1 MDWRPKN
8 STPSLEDSFASLCR
22 FRTGL
27 RTPNDLFRPKELFST
42 LCGHPRNRVRQ
53 QHDISLGG
61 MLSEA
66 LGGSRRLSEALGGSS
81 ASACTEKCLGLA
93 LTSALAPSA
102 ECVTALHQ
110 CSVDCSKLL
119 CLLAA
124 AGFPSGTCFIV
135 NNIAIH
141 KSFVE

>member
-66 LGGSRRLSEALGGSS
+66 LGGSRRLQRFCLHGEVSWTRTDVS
-81 ASACTEKCLGLA
+81 ARPQRRVRHRV
-93 LTSALAPSA
+93 AP
-102 ECVTALHQ
+102 V
-110 CSVDCSKLL
+110 
-119 CLLAA
+119 
-124 AGFPSGTCFIV
+124 
-135 NNIAIH
+135 
-141 KSFVE
+141 

>member
-66 LGGSRRLSEALGGSS
+66 FGGSRRLSEALGGSRRLQRFCLHGEVSWTRTDVS
-81 ASACTEKCLGLA
+81 ARPQRRVRHRV
-93 LTSALAPSA
+93 AP
-102 ECVTALHQ
+102 V
-110 CSVDCSKLL
+110 
-119 CLLAA
+119 
-124 AGFPSGTCFIV
+124 
-135 NNIAIH
+135 
-141 KSFVE
+141 